1 MDNTPAFK
9 NPLNNH
15 IVARTHP
22 QNVTVNALGLLALP
36 LPCWNL
42 LLPLGTEIIN
52 ESHRQKFSG
61 PSDGAKNCYR
71 SSSSFDGTYN

>member
-9 NPLNNH
+9 NPLNNYL
-15 IVARTHP
+15 VARTHP

-42 LLPLGTEIIN
+42 LLPLGHWKSLMKGIDK
-52 ESHRQKFSG
+52 KFL
-61 PSDGAKNCYR
+61 D
-71 SSSSFDGTYN
+71 